1 MRHLAWLVAAVL
13 AVALVALYAADRR
26 QIGRLEARV
35 SALEVAS
42 ERARDE
48 YETRLATLR
57 AEQARA
63 RPEGPPAGGLLAR
76 LLSSQSFMEPQKQ
89 EVFRDMVRAIGLD
102 GDQEALMGAVLRDLA
117 GERRDIAARVDSE
130 GRPLAGSPHAEALRR
145 AQAAAVE
152 RVRKILT
159 AEQYAAFARRGYD
172 RSLGLSA
179 PPPS

>member
-1 MRHLAWLVAAVL
+1 VRSLSWLLAAVL
-13 AVALVALYAADRR
+13 AAALVALYAVDRR
-26 QIGRLEARV
+26 QIGHLEARV

-57 AEQARA
+57 AQQARA
-63 RPEGPPAGGLLAR
+63 RPEGPPSGGLLAG
-76 LLSSQSFMEPQKQ
+76 LLSSPSFMEPQKQ
-89 EVFRDMVRAIGLD
+89 QVFRDMVRAVGLD
-102 GDQEALMGAVLRDLA
+102 GDQEGRVGAVLRDLA
-117 GERRDIAARVDSE
+117 AERRDIAARLDAE
-130 GRPLAGSPHAEALRR
+130 GRPLAGSPHADALRR

-159 AEQYAAFARRGYD
+159 PEQYADFARRGYD

-179 PPPS
+179 PPS